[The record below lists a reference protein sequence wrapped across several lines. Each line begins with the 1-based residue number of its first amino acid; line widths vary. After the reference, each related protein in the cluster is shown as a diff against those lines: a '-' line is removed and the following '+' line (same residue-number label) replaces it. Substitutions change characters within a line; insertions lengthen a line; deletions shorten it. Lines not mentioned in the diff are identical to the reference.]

1 MKKRFVMTMSAAVFA
16 AAMSVPAIVASA
28 AKIYQSPTVMVR
40 DWDMTGYPSYVCG
53 VWTETGET
61 DELVIGIVPGEEGEQ
76 GKAEIRAML
85 ADPDSVTFA
94 EQQFSHDTLYMIM
107 KKMDAYVPEKKVPD
121 AYGWGIYQKENC
133 INVSCNLEAPSGE
146 LKEMMDYFAKFDGA
160 VVFEQGE
167 PVRLMTDG
175 IEESES
181 SEFVPDYDPEI
192 YDGLPEESVPE
203 WNGAAQD
210 DYILGED
217 VGAER
222 DNTITI
228 GAIDPNDVGGTP
240 GLEIGAS
247 ADGEIPD
254 GAEAPVAVGG
264 LDSGLQSNDRNNA
277 MLWVSCG
284 IGTVLLLGGGF
295 WLVQHKRRT
304 AALQTNTGAVVR
316 AGHMTLK
323 QTEQAVREQTPEPPE
338 DLSSR
343 IQARA
348 ARRNS
353 TDA

>member
-28 AKIYQSPTVMVR
+28 AKIYQSPAVMVR

-85 ADPDSVTFA
+85 EDPDSVTFA

-121 AYGWGIYQKENC
+121 AYGWGVYQKENC

-146 LKEMMDYFAKFDGA
+146 LKEMMDYFAKYDGA

-181 SEFVPDYDPEI
+181 SEFVPDYDPDE
-192 YDGLPEESVPE
+192 YDGLPEWNSVAE
-203 WNGAAQD
+203 D
-210 DYILGED
+210 EYIW
-217 VGAER
+217 GAEIGADK

-228 GAIDPNDVGGTP
+228 GAIDPNENDVGGTP
-240 GLEIGAS
+240 GNEIGAV
-247 ADGEIPD
+247 ADGEVLT
-254 GAEAPVAVGG
+254 GAQPSAAFGG
-264 LDSGLQSNDRNNA
+264 LESGLQSAKKPNA
-277 MLWVSCG
+277 ALWVCCG
-284 IGTVLLLGGGF
+284 FGTALLLGGGL
-295 WLVQHKRRT
+295 WLVHVKRRE
-304 AALQTNTGAVVR
+304 AAMQTNTGAVVQQGR
-316 AGHMTLK
+316 LTLK
-323 QTEQAVREQTPEPPE
+323 QTEQTVREQTPELPD
-338 DLSSR
+338 DLCER
-343 IQARA
+343 IRD
-348 ARRNS
+348 RS
-353 TDA
+353 GMKK